1 MISIYV
7 SSLLFVR
14 VPGVFTSIPE
24 SVGTLINRLP
34 GREITRACQS
44 IVHVGKHL
52 TSMKLRQ
59 VIADTALPLGAT
71 EAGKVWCT
79 KALHPADVAIPV
91 SIPDRQA
98 RPHAGLCFGGQYK
111 ISPPG
116 GLNSTDSWD
125 ADLLLSPDMICPG
138 SYTVDKTGN
147 YLEPLMDRL
156 HLPSGLANR
165 FLNSQIIGTGATP
178 EESYQLKLATVQQ
191 NVREARL
198 SYFGATL
205 ELQAP
210 SLSDQ
215 GTVVAAQ
222 YDLPYDMFNF
232 AGVDNVNKKVL
243 ATKPLAVTR
252 LQSMP
257 SFSSMMSIP
266 GSYTGKV
273 KDGVYAPLKLSEEAL
288 HFVNVQSSV
297 APHTDWDQATGNFVS
312 DLVTITSTTGLTGPI
327 ACCRD
332 YTLSA
337 TDGTGTTQ
345 RDEALPRLT
354 NRIIHICARGMSPNA
369 TLYIT
374 IRHGYEVTVAPNSI
388 YSPYVTL
395 PPPPDYAAVE
405 AYFAI
410 ARQLADAYPGDYNS
424 LGTLLPIIANIAA
437 ETLPKV
443 LPAFK
448 DIWSHL
454 KTAFTSYKT
463 QVHEKKK

>member
-1 MISIYV
+1 
-7 SSLLFVR
+7 
-14 VPGVFTSIPE
+14 
-24 SVGTLINRLP
+24 
-34 GREITRACQS
+34 
-44 IVHVGKHL
+44 
-52 TSMKLRQ
+52 MKLRQ
-59 VIADTALPLGAT
+59 VIADTALPLGST

-98 RPHAGLCFGGQYK
+98 RPHAGLAFGGQYK

-116 GLNSTDSWD
+116 GLTATDSWD

-138 SYTVDKTGN
+138 CYTSDKTGN

-156 HLPSGLANR
+156 HLTSGLANR
-165 FLNSQIIGTGATP
+165 FLNSQISGSGATP
-178 EESYQLKLATVQQ
+178 EESYQAKLATVQQ

-198 SYFGATL
+198 SFFGATL

-210 SLSDQ
+210 SLADQ
-215 GTVVAAQ
+215 GTLVASQ

-232 AGVDNVNKKVL
+232 TEVNTTTKSVY
-243 ATKPLAVTR
+243 AVKPLAVTR
-252 LQSMP
+252 LQFMP

-273 KDGVYAPLKLSEEAL
+273 KDGCYAPLKLSEEAL
-288 HFVNVQSSV
+288 HFTNVQASV
-297 APHTDWDQATGNFVS
+297 APHTDWNQTSGAFLTDGVECTASTG
-312 DLVTITSTTGLTGPI
+312 TTGPI
-327 ACCRD
+327 AACRD
-332 YTLSA
+332 YTIYLS
-337 TDGTGTTQ
+337 DGTGSYLK
-345 RDEALPRLT
+345 DEALPRLT
-354 NRIIHICARGMSPNA
+354 NRVIHICARGMAPSA
-369 TLYIT
+369 TLYLT
-374 IRHGYEVTVAPNSI
+374 LRHGYEVTVAPNSI

-405 AYFAI
+405 AYFAV

-448 DIWSHL
+448 EIWGHL
-454 KTAFTSYKT
+454 KNAFTSYRT
-463 QVHEKKK
+463 QTVSKPTPKK